1 MSDQLLKTIQTPPA
15 VNPVSCETLV
25 FHRIKAVL
33 RSTQKRLSCW
43 WKENRPSLTD
53 FESKFNILYLD
64 FDNLTDDQ
72 KCASDL
78 KQVSTFEEELFM
90 SLMFANYEL
99 CFLGDSTQAQRK
111 DMPTQF
117 SKLFSELRL
126 QPNTMM

>member
-1 MSDQLLKTIQTPPA
+1 MTK
-15 VNPVSCETLV
+15 
-25 FHRIKAVL
+25 
-33 RSTQKRLSCW
+33 
-43 WKENRPSLTD
+43 
-53 FESKFNILYLD
+53 
-64 FDNLTDDQ
+64 

-126 QPNTMM
+126 QQNTMMLSYELDSYKNMRCSLLSGKKEMKRTLKLLTN